1 MKMFERLKQSL
12 IELAGKPAHS
22 LGRWKRFL
30 RFQINLWR
38 YCARRLQDNN
48 AMAMSAALSFRTIFA
63 LVPILILSFLLLKS
77 IGVVSDSK
85 HVLHQFLEQSGLTQ
99 IVYPE
104 RPEGAETGGPSSPGR
119 SPTTPGQSPASSE
132 AAEVTSVAQKIE
144 ATLDNFES
152 QLTVGRLGPIGGIL
166 LVWTALTLLMTM
178 ERSLNRIF
186 EAPRHRSLPRRIM
199 LYWSVVTLGP
209 LLLVAVSYAGDVA
222 LTAAGGLTFV
232 PQMLG
237 AAGWAFSVVA
247 GVLFLGAVYALMP
260 NTQVQWR
267 AAVTGAALVFPIWL
281 AARWGFALYVERVGI
296 KSLYGAMALIPL
308 FLLWLNLCWTIFLFG
323 AQLVAALSNR
333 SRMDGSIRS
342 DRQIIGSW
350 DLLAATLAIAQ
361 NNRAGGGPVPLR
373 EVASGLGLSEDT
385 TERLLACLSTHGVV
399 CRVVDEASRSYLLA
413 RPPEKIGAS
422 EILELGCPG
431 PEADEARSAQVSE
444 AVSRVRQRTSSS
456 LEKVTIASLLAA

>member
-1 MKMFERLKQSL
+1 MKTFERLKQSL
-12 IELAGKPAHS
+12 IELAGKPAHG

-30 RFQINLWR
+30 RFQIHLWR

-104 RPEGAETGGPSSPGR
+104 RPEGAEAGGPASGE
-119 SPTTPGQSPASSE
+119 PAE
-132 AAEVTSVAQKIE
+132 ATSVAQKIE
-144 ATLDNFES
+144 AMLDSFES

-186 EAPRHRSLPRRIM
+186 EAPRPRSLPRRII

-209 LLLVAVSYAGDVA
+209 LVLVAVSYAGDVA
-222 LTAAGGLTFV
+222 LSATSRLTFV
-232 PQMLG
+232 PQLIG
-237 AAGWAFSVVA
+237 TVSWAFSVVA
-247 GVLFLGAVYALMP
+247 GVMFLGVVYALMP
-260 NTQVQWR
+260 NTQVRWR
-267 AAVTGAALVFPIWL
+267 AAITGAALVFPIWL

-296 KSLYGAMALIPL
+296 KSLYGALALIPL

-333 SRMDGSIRS
+333 SKMDGSARA
-342 DRQIIGSW
+342 DRPIIGSW

-361 NNRAGGGPVPLR
+361 NNRASGGPVPLH
-373 EVASGLGLSEDT
+373 EVASGLGLPEDT

-399 CRVVDEASRSYLLA
+399 CRVADEATRSYLLA
-413 RPPEKIGAS
+413 KPPEKIGAS

-431 PEADEARSAQVSE
+431 PGTASACSAQVSE

-456 LEKVTIASLLAA
+456 LEKMTIASLLAV